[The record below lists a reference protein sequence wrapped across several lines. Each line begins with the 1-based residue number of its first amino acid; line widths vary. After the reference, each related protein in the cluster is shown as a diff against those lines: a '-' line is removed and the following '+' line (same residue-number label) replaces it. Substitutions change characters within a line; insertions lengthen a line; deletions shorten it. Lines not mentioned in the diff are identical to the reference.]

1 MSQSRQPKG
10 IPVGGQ
16 YAENAHDEAGA
27 SLDGFLFTGGDD
39 TVIESGS
46 GEWRSGGVIAFEL
59 NDGTEIEVDTGSNL
73 PSYIDPQ
80 YEALADGNIRVRYAT
95 VDTDPG
101 DYDEEDP
108 ISRFADIESRNDF
121 VRAKLDEGYS
131 PEQIQVPFLFSNGG
145 QSGSEYRGSAADE
158 GWEDSTFG
166 SRDYDVLVVGEAQD
180 GWADRGVAAGNLRDV
195 IGFGHRVEVFCEIR
209 LRVSEA
215 HSCLSAVRVSVDSG
229 DIDESLACAVP
240 LDEHVGAFSA
250 EGQTLALPWEVG
262 DLQGVELRPVLRD
275 LLSAPGGAV
284 ERSRR
289 LIMRVLGVLTAD
301 RDALGLTLR
310 AHHPFSTI
318 SRASSPWT
326 PPMLPSMCPGTP

>member
-1 MSQSRQPKG
+1 MTSRQPKG

-108 ISRFADIESRNDF
+108 ISRFGDIESRNDF

-131 PEQIQVPFLFSNGG
+131 PEQIQFPFLFSNGG
-145 QSGSEYRGSAADE
+145 QSGSEYRGSSADE

-180 GWADRGVAAGNLRDV
+180 GWADRGVAAGNLREV
-195 IGFGHRVEVFCEIR
+195 IQSVEDGEGNMVVLPAYHAIAALPEGTKGKEEALAAIR
-209 LRVSEA
+209 EFRFDDALTFVQSTGRE
-215 HSCLSAVRVSVDSG
+215 
-229 DIDESLACAVP
+229 DIDYEQNGR
-240 LDEHVGAFSA
+240 DY
-250 EGQTLALPWEVG
+250 
-262 DLQGVELRPVLRD
+262 LQGRNDWENGDVY
-275 LLSAPGGAV
+275 
-284 ERSRR
+284 
-289 LIMRVLGVLTAD
+289 VLTEKRVD
-301 RDALGLTLR
+301 RGGYGVPGHMEGNIGGVHGDDAREMVENG
-310 AHHPFSTI
+310 
-318 SRASSPWT
+318 W
-326 PPMLPSMCPGTP
+326 